1 MDGRHKA
8 DEMTGDSSLSRRK
21 FLTATGGT
29 AAAVAVAGCGQGNSN
44 GDGEETANETDDDME
59 ETTADSSEGYSPPN
73 SYPYSANETDVES
86 AKQVME
92 EAGYGPD
99 NRYELNWLQYNSD
112 TWEEMASTIRSRL
125 KSAHID
131 MNISKADF
139 GPLLEQTEKG
149 NHEAYTLGWIA
160 DYPAPQN
167 FLQLIDPE
175 NTVYNAEDFTP
186 NGARLFWSEDA
197 QAPTEIRNYITEQFD
212 RIQDNPQNTDEAQ
225 QTRDDAT
232 PKMEAAMWD
241 AAGLLPVYHR
251 VDELFWYDRV
261 DYDPPAGMGPSR
273 AKAVNSVEGLEGSD
287 TLDGVSATFS
297 ALDPVASGNT
307 ASGGKVMNMFDA
319 PLNYVNG
326 STEVEPLIVDDFS
339 ISEDLTEYEFTLKEG
354 IQFHGDYGEV
364 TASDMVYSIRRLV
377 ESSNSTNTYFPLSVL
392 NIEREEDDEGNV
404 VPGSTGVEET
414 GEYTFTITL
423 RDPFGYALSVLAYSA
438 FSVVPEGIVGD
449 IEGYEGDMPWEEFS
463 QNPVGCGPFV
473 FENWQSGT
481 GGQFNASAFEDYH
494 GESSAVG
501 AISDAI
507 IEDPSAQYNYFLNEN
522 ADVSGIP
529 TSKYDPSKVN
539 ITEED
544 GGQSLGTYGELDNG
558 KTVNMSQTPSI
569 NTFYIGFNMEE
580 VPTPVRR
587 AMAYVINRQ
596 QFVDNVFKGRG
607 AGAFN
612 LTPTQIFPGGAQGY
626 SQNWQGE

>member
-1 MDGRHKA
+1 M
-8 DEMTGDSSLSRRK
+8 DEMTGDSDLSRRK

-29 AAAVAVAGCGQGNSN
+29 AAAVTVAGCGGNGN
-44 GDGEETANETDDDME
+44 GGSEETATDDDME
-59 ETTADSSEGYSPPN
+59 ETATDSSESYSPPN

-92 EAGYGPD
+92 EAGYSPD
-99 NRYELNWLQYNSD
+99 NRYELDWLQYNSD

-139 GPLLEQTEKG
+139 GPLLEQTGNG

-175 NTVYNAEDFTP
+175 NTVYDAEDFTP

-197 QAPTEIRNYITEQFD
+197 QAPTEIRNYITEQFG

-225 QTRDDAT
+225 QARDDAT
-232 PKMEAAMWD
+232 PKIEAAMWD

-261 DYDPPAGMGPSR
+261 DYDPPGAMGSSR
-273 AKAVNSVEGLEGSD
+273 AKAINSVQGLEGSD
-287 TLDGVSATFS
+287 TLNGVSATFS
-297 ALDPVASGNT
+297 EMDPIASGNT

-319 PLNYVNG
+319 PMNYQNG
-326 STEVEPLIVDDFS
+326 TTEVEPLIVEDFS
-339 ISEDLTEYEFTLKEG
+339 VSDDVTEYEFTLKEG
-354 IQFHGDYGEV
+354 IQFHDDYGEV
-364 TASDMVYSIRRLV
+364 TASDVVYSIRRLV
-377 ESSNSTNTYFPLSVL
+377 ESSNSTNTSFPISVL
-392 NIEREEDDEGNV
+392 NIEREEDDDGNV

-414 GEYTFTITL
+414 GEYTFTVTL
-423 RDPFGYALSVLAYSA
+423 RDPFGYALSVIAYSA

-449 IEGYEGDMPWEEFS
+449 IEGYEGDMSWEEFS

-473 FENWQSGT
+473 FESFQSGA

-539 ITEED
+539 ITEEE
-544 GGQSLGTYGELDNG
+544 GGQGIGTYGELDNG

-612 LTPTQIFPGGAQGY
+612 LTPTQIFPGGAQEY
-626 SQNWQGE
+626 RQNWQGE